1 MTRDD
6 DHPAAACTAMSLGA
20 PASRYP
26 LLSVRELMAE
36 LADSA
41 PVRVVIADDDGAFLE
56 SLGALIE
63 AQPELQIVGAARD
76 GLEAIELTATLEP
89 DAVVIDPHMPRLDG
103 VTTIALLRRDHPN
116 ICLIALTGDTAPA
129 LHRAADEAGAD
140 GVFLKGEFIEKL
152 LARLVSAR
160 AAESPQVS

>member
-1 MTRDD
+1 MG
-6 DHPAAACTAMSLGA
+6 LGA
-20 PASRYP
+20 PGSGHP

-36 LADSA
+36 LEGSA

-56 SLGALIE
+56 SLRALID
-63 AQPELQIVGAARD
+63 AQPELQIVGTARD

-103 VTTIALLRRDHPN
+103 VTTIALRRRDHPN
-116 ICLIALTGDTAPA
+116 ICLIALTGDAAPA

-140 GVFLKGEFIEKL
+140 GVFVKGEFLEKL

-160 AAESPQVS
+160 GAQSRQPS